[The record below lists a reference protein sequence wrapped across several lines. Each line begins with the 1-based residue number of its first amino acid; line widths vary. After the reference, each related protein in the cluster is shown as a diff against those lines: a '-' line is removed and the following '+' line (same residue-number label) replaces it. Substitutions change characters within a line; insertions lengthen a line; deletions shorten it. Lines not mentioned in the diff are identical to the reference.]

1 MYHENTAVLNNK
13 FTGFAC
19 FNYSKHVLAHSRMYC
34 NKNRAVLWQK
44 YDKKLVKWFIKNV
57 LLKRAAADASKQCSS
72 FELHCFDAWKR

>member
-1 MYHENTAVLNNK
+1 
-13 FTGFAC
+13 
-19 FNYSKHVLAHSRMYC
+19 MYC